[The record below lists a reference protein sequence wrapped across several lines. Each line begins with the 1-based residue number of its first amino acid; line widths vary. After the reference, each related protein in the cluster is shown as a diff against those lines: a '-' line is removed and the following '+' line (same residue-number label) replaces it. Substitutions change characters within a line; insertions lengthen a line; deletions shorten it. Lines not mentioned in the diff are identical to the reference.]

1 MWRPP
6 RVASRTRIAAFK
18 GKRDRKGVICT
29 KSNHP
34 CYADDAPL
42 TKKYNLETAMTEVPH
57 GEQKY
62 LANGKHRR
70 EILQSTCN
78 IQNEWNTYVI

>member
-1 MWRPP
+1 MQLWRPP
-6 RVASRTRIAAFK
+6 RVASRTATAAFM

-62 LANGKHRR
+62 LANGKHSLAT
-70 EILQSTCN
+70 INLTTF
-78 IQNEWNTYVI
+78 III

>member
-6 RVASRTRIAAFK
+6 RVASRTAIAAFK

-62 LANGKHRR
+62 LANGKHSLAT
-70 EILQSTCN
+70 IKWLHYNN
-78 IQNEWNTYVI
+78 ID